1 MSLNTKRA
9 NATPEEGSVATTLQ
23 KASRK
28 RNADARAL
36 AEASFAGEA
45 ETTVDDGGESEW
57 QRGVWWENFK
67 RMMSARGFAPS
78 PEGQRA
84 AERLPKAVRWEFVS
98 TRDDDPVMAW
108 MLHSKLTIAVL
119 RIILESKCA
128 KRHILLLGE
137 NATPSATG
145 EIAQLPPGDIE
156 VVDLAKLT
164 YDFVAACPNSHFE
177 VVPFPLP
184 PKMQSQ
190 LPHFPVL
197 LPSDP
202 LVVYHR
208 LAPGT
213 VITVPS
219 ETYRYYVVARR

>member
-1 MSLNTKRA
+1 MSLATDA
-9 NATPEEGSVATTLQ
+9 NATLQDDATTTTTTPRP

-28 RNADARAL
+28 RNAVAKGSATASEGGATIAADA
-36 AEASFAGEA
+36 
-45 ETTVDDGGESEW
+45 ESEW
-57 QRGVWWENFK
+57 QRSVWWENFE
-67 RMMSARGFAPS
+67 RMMRARGFAPS
-78 PEGQRA
+78 PEGQRV

-98 TRDDDPVMAW
+98 TRDQDPVMAW
-108 MLHSKLTIAVL
+108 MLDCKLTIAVL
-119 RIILESKCA
+119 RLILESKCA

-137 NATPSATG
+137 NATPSAAG
-145 EIAQLPPGDIE
+145 EIAQLAFGDVE
-156 VVDLAKLT
+156 VVDVAKLT
-164 YDFVAACPNSHFE
+164 YDFVAATPGSRFE

-184 PKMQSQ
+184 AHMQSQ